1 MVWLDMMLVTWVMYT
16 LFKPYTIVQIY
27 VRTSK
32 SCKTVEISTITIDV
46 KLQNLTKK
54 CPWSQKVPLILIM
67 STFLKKIGGTF
78 QKIKSYFCHFLL
90 MLSPSPLHHY
100 HIIIPSPTLS
110 YPLSHFTYHPTLLF
124 YTLCLIYPLSPPI
137 NTLLNL
143 TYKYT

>member
-1 MVWLDMMLVTWVMYT
+1 MMLVTWVMYT

-67 STFLKKIGGTF
+67 STFFKKDRGYF
-78 QKIKSYFCHFLL
+78 SENKILFL
-90 MLSPSPLHHY
+90 PFFAY
-100 HIIIPSPTLS
+100 AITIPITSLS
-110 YPLSHFTYHPTLLF
+110 YHHSLSHSLLSTLTFYLPPYTSILHPLPHLSLISTY
-124 YTLCLIYPLSPPI
+124 
-137 NTLLNL
+137 
-143 TYKYT
+143 